1 MEKFRAEASDLCGLI
16 FEIGVGR
23 VQRPDDWVGLSWG
36 DYDGDALTLRQNK
49 TDKPLLLPC
58 TVQFKVALDR
68 TKAELGVIP
77 IAARP
82 ILIKRDG
89 NPISYRYMA
98 DLMLKGRKRLGL
110 EAYDLHA
117 LRYRGV
123 RELAF
128 AGCSDDEI
136 AAYSGH
142 ATKEMIAKYA
152 GEVRQQMQ
160 ARQARDKR
168 Q

>member
-1 MEKFRAEASDLCGLI
+1 MNPQIRGIAQQSPLDHTKG
-16 FEIGVGR
+16 
-23 VQRPDDWVGLSWG
+23 
-36 DYDGDALTLRQNK
+36 ALGA
-49 TDKPLLLPC
+49 
-58 TVQFKVALDR
+58 V
-68 TKAELGVIP
+68 P

-98 DLMLKGRKRLGL
+98 DLMLKERKRLGL

-123 RELAF
+123 KELAW
-128 AGCSDDEI
+128 AGCDDDEI

-152 GEVRQQMQ
+152 GEARQEMR
-160 ARQARDKR
+160 ARQAREKR